1 MPSFPINIVIARL
14 NAKFFNRDNYL
25 YNTFKS
31 LLMHSKKDI
40 PVYNL
45 ETFSKRGIFIR
56 NMSGN
61 IASTR
66 VKQAHRD
73 ENYIFIFQESGTSS
87 LMIDFKEIKLDNRVA
102 CCIFPGQVHYEIS
115 NFESKGYLIALDS
128 DLIPDYVRN
137 IFDQLYSIN
146 ISCEF
151 DDGWAMKIKNTIQL
165 LELMILNP
173 QSEEY
178 DFNIIKFLANALAN
192 LFAGTFDQKFQK
204 NENSDH
210 SETLTYQFKKLLQK
224 EFRTIKSPKDYAGK
238 LNISAAYLNQ
248 VVKKNTGMPL
258 SYWIQQEI
266 ILEAKRLLFFTTYT
280 VKEIAFNL
288 GYEDPAYFSRLFL
301 KLTGLTPLSFRENS
315 RK

>member
-1 MPSFPINIVIARL
+1 
-14 NAKFFNRDNYL
+14 
-25 YNTFKS
+25 
-31 LLMHSKKDI
+31 MHSKKDI
-40 PVYNL
+40 PIYNL
-45 ETFSKRGIFIR
+45 EPFSKWGIFIR

-66 VKQAHRD
+66 AKQAHRD

-87 LMIDFKEIKLDNRVA
+87 LMIDFKEIILQDGVA
-102 CCIFPGQVHYEIS
+102 CCILPGQVHYEIS

-128 DLIPDYVRN
+128 DLVPDYVRN
-137 IFDQLYSIN
+137 IFDQFYSTN
-146 ISCEF
+146 IPCEF
-151 DDGWAMKIKNTIQL
+151 DDGWATKIKSTINL
-165 LELMILNP
+165 LELMIVDP
-173 QSEEY
+173 QSKKY
-178 DFNIIKFLANALAN
+178 DSNIIKSLANALAN
-192 LFAGTFDQKFQK
+192 LFAAVFSQKLQE

-224 EFRTIKSPKDYAGK
+224 EFRTMKSPKDYASK
-238 LNISAAYLNQ
+238 LNISSAYLNQ
-248 VVKKNTGMPL
+248 VVKKNTGMPI

-266 ILEAKRLLFFTTYT
+266 ILEAKRLLFFTPFT

-301 KLTGLTPLSFRENS
+301 KSTGLTPISFRENS

>member
-1 MPSFPINIVIARL
+1 MN
-14 NAKFFNRDNYL
+14 
-25 YNTFKS
+25 
-31 LLMHSKKDI
+31 SKKDI

-45 ETFSKRGIFIR
+45 GPFSKWGIFIR

-61 IASTR
+61 IASSR

-87 LMIDFKEIKLDNRVA
+87 LMIDFKETKLQNRVS
-102 CCIFPGQVHYEIS
+102 CCILPGQVHYEIS
-115 NFESKGYLIALDS
+115 SFDSKGYIIALNS
-128 DLIPDYVRN
+128 DLLPEYVRN
-137 IFDQLYSIN
+137 TFDQFHIAN
-146 ISCEF
+146 MPCEF
-151 DDGWAMKIKNTIQL
+151 DAIWAKKIKSAVQL
-165 LELMILNP
+165 LELMIENP
-173 QSEEY
+173 QSEKY
-178 DFNIIKFLANALAN
+178 DSNIIKSISNALAS
-192 LFAGTFDQKFQK
+192 LFAAIFSQELAK

-210 SETLTYQFKKLLQK
+210 SETLTYQFKKLLQR
-224 EFRTIKSPKDYAGK
+224 EFKIIKSPKEYAAK

-266 ILEAKRLLFFTTYT
+266 ILEAKRLLFFTHFT

-301 KLTGLTPLSFRENS
+301 KSTGFSPLSFRENS